1 MTKKET
7 ILIGILGL
15 LVVIVFSWLGFVVL
29 NRLTK
34 SQSSEVLTNP
44 FLTNIVSTSVPTAQ
58 ATATQVAVSTSTP
71 LPIPTPM
78 LPVVPFLPSSGAN
91 LNVYFRNILAATG
104 RFTELSDK
112 ATQRIKDQQ
121 FDQLPPIID
130 EMQKARYS
138 FWMVPAPLC
147 AEEFRSAVERSMA
160 TSISGYMD
168 FVDGKLIEGNQKLSQ
183 AESTMAWATDKTK
196 NLALSCE
203 LAGYQGK

>member
-1 MTKKET
+1 MTKKER
-7 ILIGILGL
+7 IIIGILGL
-15 LVVIVFSWLGFVVL
+15 FVVIVFSCLAFVVL
-29 NRLTK
+29 NRFAMPK
-34 SQSSEVLTNP
+34 ASEIP
-44 FLTNIVSTSVPTAQ
+44 FPLINVVSTLVPTAQ
-58 ATATQVAVSTSTP
+58 ATTTQVSISTSTP

-78 LPVVPFLPSSGAN
+78 LPVVPFLPSSDAS
-91 LNVYFRNILAATG
+91 LKVYFRNILGATG

-112 ATQRIKDQQ
+112 ATQKIKDQQ
-121 FDQLPPIID
+121 FDQLPPVID

-168 FVDGKLIEGNQKLSQ
+168 FVDGKLIEANQKLSQ
-183 AESTMAWATDKTK
+183 AKSTMAWATDKTK
-196 NLALSCE
+196 NLALYCD